1 MADKVIDTNS
11 VRRSIVAAGMARLN
25 SDDEI
30 EPTAWAAVASV
41 VLRAL
46 VGHDTAQPPI
56 AQPDALA
63 GFLADVEQLANQTDT
78 APS

>member
-1 MADKVIDTNS
+1 MAEQQIDTNS

-25 SDDEI
+25 DDDEI

-46 VGHDTAQPPI
+46 VGHDSAQPPI

-63 GFLADVEQLANQTDT
+63 GFLADVEQLANTT
-78 APS
+78 ES